1 MLDALKRTCIGKDL
15 PDVDAI
21 ARWNRQTQQ
30 GADMRKAQRLLAE
43 AAASIAGKSQER
55 AIESLFK
62 PGGTHA
68 QAGEFAGQD
77 DVEVVGWLVILPEAD
92 V

>member
-1 MLDALKRTCIGKDL
+1 
-15 PDVDAI
+15 
-21 ARWNRQTQQ
+21 
-30 GADMRKAQRLLAE
+30 MRKAQRLLAE

-68 QAGEFAGQD
+68 QPGEFAGQD

-92 V
+92 A